1 MTFQNTPN
9 HALRQ
14 ILNEAGLKVSLPRL
28 KVLALFRDHTLAS
41 EGLSCKELHNLLVET
56 GTPVSL
62 LCVRQMLPRLC
73 NSNLLTCDDDKTY
86 RLNTDVLAEAAN
98 QPSSEQRLVANA

>member
-1 MTFQNTPN
+1 MIFQNTPN

-14 ILNEAGLKVSLPRL
+14 LLNEAGLKVSLPRL
-28 KVLALFRDHTLAS
+28 KVLALFRDHALAS
-41 EGLSCKELHNLLVET
+41 DGLSCKELHSLLVET

-73 NSNLLTCDDDKTY
+73 NSNLLTCDNDKTY
-86 RLNTDVLAEAAN
+86 RLNSEVLAEVAD
-98 QPSSEQRLVANA
+98 QPQPERRLVANA